1 MLRSKAFDINNLDII
16 FNEGKRMRRIL
27 FAHTGFGF
35 HSMFNSILEFPPQG
49 YEFILPRKPIS
60 KKPQFSKKIRNAV
73 PLKENSVRRLLWSQ
87 LRWYTEDLFKKTS
100 IDADLIFS
108 PHNLIY
114 FKKKPWVVMIEFVGD
129 VCPVIYDVKHL
140 WLYKSFIEKALS
152 SKCCKKI
159 MPYLC
164 INKMTLFLSL
174 NCERFKD
181 KIEVVNLA
189 VPPKKFEKEYGK
201 DKISLL
207 FLGTAHKSNIPKS
220 FEERGGIEVLEAF
233 EILNKRYNNLELV
246 IRAAVPPYIHDK
258 YSQILAKK
266 NVKTFEQVLSR
277 EEWEHIMKNVDIF
290 LFPGYIDPA
299 LTILDAMSYELPVV
313 ATSWRGNREMV
324 KNGETGFLIRPH
336 LRLKPNLILP
346 YGWKKI
352 LFARGPD
359 MHVMKELVEKTSTLI
374 EDEKLRRRMG
384 IAGRREIE
392 TGRFSIKKRNEKLKK
407 IFDEAIGI

>member
-1 MLRSKAFDINNLDII
+1 
-16 FNEGKRMRRIL
+16 
-27 FAHTGFGF
+27 
-35 HSMFNSILEFPPQG
+35 MFNSILEFPPQG

-60 KKPQFSKKIRNAV
+60 KKPQLSKKIRNAV

-87 LRWYTEDLFKKTS
+87 LRWYTGDLFKKTS

-108 PHNLIY
+108 AHNLVY
-114 FKKKPWVVMIEFVGD
+114 SEKKPWIVMPEFVGD
-129 VCPVIYDVKHL
+129 LCPIIYDVKHL
-140 WLYKSFIEKALS
+140 WLYKSLIEKVLS
-152 SKCCKKI
+152 SKWCKKI

-164 INKMTLFLSL
+164 INKMTLFKSL

-189 VPPKKFEKEYGK
+189 VPPKNFKKEYGK

-220 FEERGGIEVLEAF
+220 FEERGGIELLEAF
-233 EILNKRYNNLELV
+233 KILNKRYNNLQLL
-246 IRAAVPPYIHDK
+246 IRAAVPSYVHNK
-258 YSQILAKK
+258 YLQVLAEK
-266 NVKTFEQVLSR
+266 NVKIFEQVLSM

-290 LFPGYIDPA
+290 LFPGYIEPA

-313 ATSWRGNREMV
+313 ATNWRGNCEMV
-324 KNGETGFLIRPH
+324 KNGETGFLIRPPFG
-336 LRLKPNLILP
+336 LRPDLPLP
-346 YGWKKI
+346 YELKKI

-359 MHVMKELVEKTSTLI
+359 MRVIKELVEKTSILI

-384 IAGRREIE
+384 NAGRREIE
-392 TGRFSIKKRNEKLKK
+392 AGKFSIKRRNEKLKK
-407 IFDEAIGI
+407 IFDEAIGLETIR